1 MPRLHFIYIILA
13 PENALPAMSF
23 IHPML
28 MIFRQNDII
37 LYKEHQILIKMK
49 RLTAYVSG
57 DVQQRGYRARV
68 TDIARMLGFRGTV
81 ENLDDGRVKIIA
93 EGDEDKLRW
102 FEEAIFIKNTLI
114 NVSSIEKE
122 YSSLRGDVNR
132 FYKLVEKGETDSRLD
147 TAADHLKNLIVAV
160 NNMNQNL
167 GGKID
172 QMNDN
177 LSGKIDQMNDNLS
190 GKMDVMID
198 LQKDTLSGQE
208 ILIEEV
214 RQSREEI
221 KGRLDQ
227 RFDKLESEV
236 AEMKVALKSKGII

>member
-1 MPRLHFIYIILA
+1 
-13 PENALPAMSF
+13 
-23 IHPML
+23 
-28 MIFRQNDII
+28 
-37 LYKEHQILIKMK
+37 MK

-57 DVQQRGYRARV
+57 NVHQRGYRARV
-68 TDIARMLGFRGTV
+68 TDIARVLGLKGTV

-93 EGDEDKLRW
+93 EGDEDKLKW
-102 FEEAIFIKNTLI
+102 FEEAICIKNTLI
-114 NVSSIEKE
+114 DVSSIEKE
-122 YSSLRGDVNR
+122 YSTPRDDVNR
-132 FYKLVEKGETDSRLD
+132 FYKLVDRGETDSRLD

-160 NNMNQNL
+160 NNMNQNI

-177 LSGKIDQMNDNLS
+177 LSDKIDQMNDNLSDKIDQMNDNLSDKIDQMNDNLS

-208 ILIEEV
+208 TLIEEV
-214 RQSREEI
+214 RQSRKEI
-221 KGRLDQ
+221 KGRMDQ

>member
-1 MPRLHFIYIILA
+1 M
-13 PENALPAMSF
+13 E
-23 IHPML
+23 
-28 MIFRQNDII
+28 
-37 LYKEHQILIKMK
+37 

-57 DVQQRGYRARV
+57 NMQQRGYRARV
-68 TDIARMLGFRGTV
+68 TDIARVLGFKGTV

-93 EGDEDKLRW
+93 EGDEDKLKW
-102 FEEAIFIKNTLI
+102 FEEAICIKNTLI
-114 NVSSIEKE
+114 NVSSIEME
-122 YSSLRGDVNR
+122 YSTPRNDVNR
-132 FYKLVEKGETDSRLD
+132 FYQLVDRGETDSRLD

-160 NNMNQNL
+160 NNMNQNI

-177 LSGKIDQMNDNLS
+177 LSDKIDQMNDNLS

-208 ILIEEV
+208 TLIEEV
-214 RQSREEI
+214 RQSRKEI
-221 KGRLDQ
+221 KGRMDQ

-236 AEMKVALKSKGII
+236 AEMKVALKSKG

>member
-1 MPRLHFIYIILA
+1 
-13 PENALPAMSF
+13 
-23 IHPML
+23 
-28 MIFRQNDII
+28 
-37 LYKEHQILIKMK
+37 MK

-57 DVQQRGYRARV
+57 NVHQRGYRARV
-68 TDIARMLGFRGTV
+68 TDIARVLGLKGTV

-93 EGDEDKLRW
+93 EGDEDKLKW
-102 FEEAIFIKNTLI
+102 LEEAICIKNTLI
-114 NVSSIEKE
+114 DVSSIEKE
-122 YSSLRGDVNR
+122 YSTPRDDVNR
-132 FYKLVEKGETDSRLD
+132 FYKLVDRGETDSRLD

-160 NNMNQNL
+160 NNMNQNI

-177 LSGKIDQMNDNLS
+177 LSDKIDQMNDNLS

-208 ILIEEV
+208 TLIEEV
-214 RQSREEI
+214 RQSRKEI
-221 KGRLDQ
+221 KGRMDQ

>member
-1 MPRLHFIYIILA
+1 
-13 PENALPAMSF
+13 
-23 IHPML
+23 
-28 MIFRQNDII
+28 
-37 LYKEHQILIKMK
+37 MK

-102 FEEAIFIKNTLI
+102 FEEAICIKNTLI

-122 YSSLRGDVNR
+122 YSSFRGEVNR

-177 LSGKIDQMNDNLS
+177 LSSKIDQMNDNLS
-190 GKMDVMID
+190 SKMDVMID

-208 ILIEEV
+208 TLIEEV

-227 RFDKLESEV
+227 RFNKLESEV